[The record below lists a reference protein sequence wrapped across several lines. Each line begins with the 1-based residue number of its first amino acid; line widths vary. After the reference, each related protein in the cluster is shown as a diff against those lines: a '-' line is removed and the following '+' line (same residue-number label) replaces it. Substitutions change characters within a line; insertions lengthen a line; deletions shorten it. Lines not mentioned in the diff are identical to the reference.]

1 MTHYEKS
8 FDQGGG
14 RRAKGYEISILPR
27 NLEKDE
33 EEQRNRVKTEKMISD
48 IKEVVYGFAEDQ
60 LQAGIE
66 YLKDSENRKKL
77 IDFGKK
83 VAGVVIRRD

>member
-1 MTHYEKS
+1 
-8 FDQGGG
+8 
-14 RRAKGYEISILPR
+14 
-27 NLEKDE
+27 
-33 EEQRNRVKTEKMISD
+33 MIND

-60 LQAGIE
+60 LQAGID

-83 VAGVVIRRD
+83 VVGRVIRRD